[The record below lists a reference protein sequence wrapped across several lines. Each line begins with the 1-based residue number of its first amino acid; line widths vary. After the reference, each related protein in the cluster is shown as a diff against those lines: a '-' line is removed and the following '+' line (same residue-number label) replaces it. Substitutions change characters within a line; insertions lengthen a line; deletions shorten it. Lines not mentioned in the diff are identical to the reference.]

1 MTMPAKAPEWRKAV
15 MTKLRLTLSE
25 AKTSASDARNARP
38 KLNLETSATLGLIIV
53 LLFVF
58 FSITTRSFLS
68 LENLANLLRQ
78 TSINGVIALGMLA
91 VIITAGIDLS
101 VGAVVA
107 ISGIVNAL
115 LLKAGLPLGLSI
127 PAALLV
133 GAAVGLFNGVLVYNF
148 GITPFI
154 ATLGTTTMVRGLVM
168 ILSGARMIASLPAG
182 FAKLANSS
190 ILYIPTMFLIWMAL
204 FAITW
209 LVLRYTQLGRN
220 MFIIGSS
227 QEVARL
233 SGIRLGRNL
242 YAVYG
247 LCSLYAAIG
256 GLLLSSRLEM
266 GVPTAGLGYEL
277 DAIAAVVIGG
287 ASLFGAAGSAL
298 GAVLGAIIMQT
309 IHNGGTLLGVDPFA
323 LQIIIGAL
331 ILLSVGIDQVRVRR
345 RSAA

>member
-1 MTMPAKAPEWRKAV
+1 MSATGRK
-15 MTKLRLTLSE
+15 LDLE
-25 AKTSASDARNARP
+25 TSAAPTPARRR
-38 KLNLETSATLGLIIV
+38 KLNLETSATLGLIIF

-58 FSITTRSFLS
+58 FSVTTRAFFTV
-68 LENLANLLRQ
+68 ENLANLLRQ
-78 TSINGVIALGMLA
+78 TSINGVIALGMLV

-115 LLKAGLPLGLSI
+115 LMKAGVPLGVSVPVSLI
-127 PAALLV
+127 V
-133 GAAVGLFNGVLVYNF
+133 GAGVGLFNGVLVNNF

-168 ILSGARMIASLPAG
+168 ILSGARMVADLPASFG
-182 FAKLANSS
+182 NLSNSS

-204 FAITW
+204 FAIIW

-233 SGIRLGRNL
+233 SGIRLGRNI
-242 YAVYG
+242 YATYG

-256 GLLLSSRLEM
+256 GLMLSSRLNM

-323 LQIIIGAL
+323 LQVIIGAL

-345 RSAA
+345 RSAV

>member
-1 MTMPAKAPEWRKAV
+1 MPATGRK
-15 MTKLRLTLSE
+15 LDLE
-25 AKTSASDARNARP
+25 TSAAATPAKRR
-38 KLNLETSATLGLIIV
+38 KLNLETSATLALIIL

-58 FSITTRSFLS
+58 FSITTRSFLTI
-68 LENLANLLRQ
+68 ENLANLLRQ
-78 TSINGVIALGMLA
+78 TSINGVIALGMLL

-115 LLKAGLPLGLSI
+115 LMKAGVPLGVSV
-127 PAALLV
+127 PAALIV
-133 GAAVGLFNGVLVYNF
+133 GSGVGLFNGVLVYNF

-168 ILSGARMIASLPAG
+168 IISGARMIADLPASFG
-182 FAKLANSS
+182 NLSNSS
-190 ILYIPTMFLIWMAL
+190 LFYIPTMFLIWMAL
-204 FAITW
+204 FAIIW
-209 LVLRYTQLGRN
+209 LMLRYTQLGRN

-233 SGIRLGRNL
+233 SGIRLNRNI
-242 YAVYG
+242 YATYG
-247 LCSLYAAIG
+247 LCSLYAAVG
-256 GLLLSSRLEM
+256 GLMLSSRLNM

-298 GAVLGAIIMQT
+298 GAVLGAVIMQT
-309 IHNGGTLLGVDPFA
+309 IHNGGTLLGVDPFT

-331 ILLSVGIDQVRVRR
+331 ILVSVGIDQVRVRR
-345 RSAA
+345 RNAA

>member
-1 MTMPAKAPEWRKAV
+1 MPATGRK
-15 MTKLRLTLSE
+15 LDLE
-25 AKTSASDARNARP
+25 TSAAPTLARRR
-38 KLNLETSATLGLIIV
+38 KVTLETSATLGLIIL
-53 LLFVF
+53 LLFIF
-58 FSITTRSFLS
+58 FSVTTRAFFTV
-68 LENLANLLRQ
+68 ENLANLLRQ
-78 TSINGVIALGMLA
+78 TSINGVIALGMLV

-115 LLKAGLPLGLSI
+115 LMKAGMPLGVSV
-127 PAALLV
+127 PVSLLC
-133 GAAVGLFNGVLVYNF
+133 GAGVGLFNGVLVYNF

-168 ILSGARMIASLPAG
+168 IISGARMVADLPASFG
-182 FAKLANSS
+182 RLSNST
-190 ILYIPTMFLIWMAL
+190 IFYIPTMFLIWMAL
-204 FAITW
+204 FAIIW
-209 LVLRYTQLGRN
+209 LVLRFTQLGRN

-233 SGIRLGRNL
+233 SGIRLQPNI
-242 YAVYG
+242 YATYG
-247 LCSLYAAIG
+247 LCSMYAAIG
-256 GLLLSSRLEM
+256 GLMLSSRLNM

-309 IHNGGTLLGVDPFA
+309 IHNGGTLLGVDPFT
-323 LQIIIGAL
+323 LQVIIGAL
-331 ILLSVGIDQVRVRR
+331 ILVSVGIDQVRVRR
-345 RSAA
+345 RNAA

>member
-1 MTMPAKAPEWRKAV
+1 M
-15 MTKLRLTLSE
+15 
-25 AKTSASDARNARP
+25 
-38 KLNLETSATLGLIIV
+38 
-53 LLFVF
+53 
-58 FSITTRSFLS
+58 
-68 LENLANLLRQ
+68 
-78 TSINGVIALGMLA
+78 
-91 VIITAGIDLS
+91 
-101 VGAVVA
+101 
-107 ISGIVNAL
+107 
-115 LLKAGLPLGLSI
+115 
-127 PAALLV
+127 
-133 GAAVGLFNGVLVYNF
+133 LVYNF

-168 ILSGARMIASLPAG
+168 IVSGARMIADLPASFG
-182 FAKLANSS
+182 SLSNSA
-190 ILYIPTMFLIWMAL
+190 IFYIPTMFLIWMAL
-204 FAITW
+204 FAFIW

-233 SGIRLGRNL
+233 SGIRLSRNI
-242 YAVYG
+242 YATYA

-256 GLLLSSRLEM
+256 GLMLSSRLNM

-298 GAVLGAIIMQT
+298 GAVLGAVIMQT

-331 ILLSVGIDQVRVRR
+331 ILVSVGIDQVRVRR
-345 RSAA
+345 RNAA

>member
-1 MTMPAKAPEWRKAV
+1 MPATR
-15 MTKLRLTLSE
+15 R
-25 AKTSASDARNARP
+25 
-38 KLNLETSATLGLIIV
+38 KLNLETSATLGVIIL

-58 FSITTRSFLS
+58 FSITTRAFLTV
-68 LENLANLLRQ
+68 ENLANLLRQ
-78 TSINGVIALGMLA
+78 TSINGVIALGMLV

-115 LLKAGLPLGLSI
+115 LMQAGMPLGVSV
-127 PAALLV
+127 PAALIV
-133 GAAVGLFNGVLVYNF
+133 GAAVGLVNGVLVYNF

-168 ILSGARMIASLPAG
+168 IISGARMIADLPASFG
-182 FAKLANSS
+182 NLSNSS
-190 ILYIPTMFLIWMAL
+190 ILHIPTMFLIWMAL
-204 FAITW
+204 FAIIW
-209 LVLRYTQLGRN
+209 LTLRYTQLGRN

-233 SGIRLGRNL
+233 SGIRLSRNI
-242 YAVYG
+242 YATYG

-256 GLLLSSRLEM
+256 GLMLSSRLNM

-323 LQIIIGAL
+323 LQVIIGAL
-331 ILLSVGIDQVRVRR
+331 ILLSVGIDQVRVRSR
-345 RSAA
+345 NAA

>member
-1 MTMPAKAPEWRKAV
+1 MAATERKLNLESSATQAPAPR
-15 MTKLRLTLSE
+15 R
-25 AKTSASDARNARP
+25 
-38 KLNLETSATLGLIIV
+38 KLNLETSATLGMIIL

-58 FSITTRSFLS
+58 FSVTTRSFLTF
-68 LENLANLLRQ
+68 ENLANLLRQ
-78 TSINGVIALGMLA
+78 TSINGVIALGMLV

-107 ISGIVNAL
+107 ISGIVVAL
-115 LLKAGLPLGLSI
+115 LMKADAPLGVCV
-127 PAALLV
+127 PVALIV
-133 GAAVGLFNGVLVYNF
+133 GTGVGLFNGVLVYNF

-168 ILSGARMIASLPAG
+168 ILSGARMVADLPAG
-182 FAKLANSS
+182 FGNLSNSS
-190 ILYIPTMFLIWMAL
+190 ILYVPTMFVIWMAL
-204 FAITW
+204 FAIIW

-233 SGIRLGRNL
+233 SGVRLGRNL
-242 YAVYG
+242 YATYA

-256 GLLLSSRLEM
+256 GLMLSSRLSM

-345 RSAA
+345 RNAA

>member
-1 MTMPAKAPEWRKAV
+1 MPA
-15 MTKLRLTLSE
+15 TKR
-25 AKTSASDARNARP
+25 
-38 KLNLETSATLGLIIV
+38 KLNLGTSSTLALIIF

-58 FSITTRSFLS
+58 FWRTSVAFMTLDNLS
-68 LENLANLLRQ
+68 NLLRQ
-78 TSINGVIALGMLA
+78 TSINGVIALGMLL

-107 ISGIVNAL
+107 LSGIVNAL
-115 LLKAGLPLGLSI
+115 LLKAGYPIVATVPISVAI
-127 PAALLV
+127 
-133 GAAVGLFNGVLVYNF
+133 GAAVGLLNGILVHDC

-154 ATLGTTTMVRGLVM
+154 ATLGTMTIVRGVVM
-168 ILSGARMIASLPAG
+168 ILSGARMVADLPAG
-182 FAKLANSS
+182 FAHLSMSS
-190 ILYIPTMFLIWMAL
+190 VLGIPTMFVIWMAL
-204 FAITW
+204 FAVTA
-209 LVLRYTQLGRN
+209 LMLRYVQLGRN

-233 SGIRLGRNL
+233 AGIRLRRNI

-256 GLLLSSRLEM
+256 GLLLSSRLSM

-331 ILLSVGIDQVRVRR
+331 ILVSVGIDQVRLRR
-345 RSAA
+345 RNAV

>member
-1 MTMPAKAPEWRKAV
+1 MPVTGQKLDLDASAV
-15 MTKLRLTLSE
+15 P
-25 AKTSASDARNARP
+25 TSAKRR
-38 KLNLETSATLGLIIV
+38 KLNLETSATLGLIIF
-53 LLFVF
+53 LLFAF
-58 FSITTRSFLS
+58 FSVTTRSFLTV
-68 LENLANLLRQ
+68 ENLANLLRQ
-78 TSINGVIALGMLA
+78 TSINGVIALGMLV

-115 LLKAGLPLGLSI
+115 LLKAGMPLGVSV
-127 PAALLV
+127 PAAMIC
-133 GAAVGLFNGVLVYNF
+133 GAGVGLLNGVLVHNF

-154 ATLGTTTMVRGLVM
+154 ATLGTTTMARGFVM
-168 ILSGARMIASLPAG
+168 ILSGARMVADLPAG
-182 FAKLANSS
+182 FGRLSNST
-190 ILYIPTMFLIWMAL
+190 ILFIPTMFVVWMAL
-204 FAITW
+204 FAIIW
-209 LVLRYTQLGRN
+209 LILRYTQLGRN

-242 YAVYG
+242 YATYG

-256 GLLLSSRLEM
+256 GLMLSSRLAM

-331 ILLSVGIDQVRVRR
+331 ILVSVGIDQVRVRR
-345 RSAA
+345 RAAV

>member
-1 MTMPAKAPEWRKAV
+1 MTMPADGRKLDLGTGAAPAP
-15 MTKLRLTLSE
+15 
-25 AKTSASDARNARP
+25 SARRT
-38 KLNLETSATLGLIIV
+38 LNLETSATLGLIIL
-53 LLFVF
+53 LLFIF
-58 FSITTRSFLS
+58 FSVTTRSFLTI
-68 LENLANLLRQ
+68 ENLANLLRQ
-78 TSINGVIALGMLA
+78 TSINGVIALGMLI

-115 LLKAGLPLGLSI
+115 LLKAGLPLFASI
-127 PAALLV
+127 PASLIV
-133 GAAVGLFNGVLVYNF
+133 GAGVGLLNGVLVYNF

-168 ILSGARMIASLPAG
+168 ILSGARMVADLPAG
-182 FAKLANSS
+182 FGNLSNSS
-190 ILYIPTMFLIWMAL
+190 ILYIPTMFVIWMAL
-204 FAITW
+204 FAIIW

-233 SGIRLGRNL
+233 SGVRLGRNL
-242 YAVYG
+242 YATYA

-256 GLLLSSRLEM
+256 GLMLSSRLSM

-345 RSAA
+345 RNAA